1 MTTPHG
7 TAGTR
12 EYYQDRG
19 WAEEDGEI
27 VEATL
32 FGTKEDG
39 PLRRGAFEAS
49 MARVRAALARAGTP
63 LRLLE
68 LGCGGHP
75 ETRILDLCRHYVG
88 IDFSTPGLHV
98 AARTLADQDVAGEP
112 ASSVAGEPASSVAG
126 EPASS
131 VAGEP
136 ASLVAGE
143 PASLVAGDICSLPVP
158 DGRFDAVYSAHVLYH
173 IADEPSQ
180 RAAFEEVVRVLR
192 PGGVA
197 VLIVANPR
205 PLLFPGRTAKRLIA
219 DAPVLGELA
228 DRLRPPPPIPF
239 RPLTIGTM
247 RGFLEPHGDVEVVT
261 AGIPTVSFN
270 QRVTEY
276 RGLGRRL
283 WQGIHWLE
291 TRHPEA
297 ATRLGNYIQ
306 LTFTK
311 RP

>member
-98 AARTLADQDVAGEP
+98 AARTLADQD
-112 ASSVAGEPASSVAG
+112 
-126 EPASS
+126 

>member
-1 MTTPHG
+1 MTTPQG

-12 EYYQDRG
+12 EYYQERG

-49 MARVRAALARAGTP
+49 MARVRAALADAGP
-63 LRLLE
+63 SLRLLE

-75 ETRILDLCRHYVG
+75 ETRILDLCGHYTG
-88 IDFSTPGLHV
+88 IDFSEQGLLV
-98 AARTLADQDVAGEP
+98 AAQ
-112 ASSVAGEPASSVAG
+112 
-126 EPASS
+126 
-131 VAGEP
+131 
-136 ASLVAGE
+136 SLTDHDLDA
-143 PASLVAGDICSLPVP
+143 ALVQGDICSLPLV
-158 DGRFDAVYSAHVLYH
+158 DAAFDAVYSAHVLYH
-173 IADEPSQ
+173 VADEPSQ

-205 PLLFPGRTAKRLIA
+205 PLLFPGRIAKRLVA
-219 DAPVLGELA
+219 DTPVISDVA
-228 DRLRPPPPIPF
+228 NRLRPPPPIPF
-239 RPLTIGTM
+239 KPLTIGTM
-247 RGFLEPHGDVEVVT
+247 RGFLAPHGDVRVLT
-261 AGIPTVSFN
+261 AGIPTVAFN

-276 RGLGRRL
+276 GGVGRRL

-291 TRHPEA
+291 TEHPQA
-297 ATRLGNYIQ
+297 AARLGNYVQI
-306 LTFTK
+306 TFTK
-311 RP
+311 RG

>member
-12 EYYQDRG
+12 DYYQERG

-32 FGTKEDG
+32 FGSKEDG

-49 MARVRAALARAGTP
+49 MARVRGALSSAGTP

-75 ETRILDLCRHYVG
+75 ETRILDLCAHYTG
-88 IDFSTPGLHV
+88 IDFSMPGLRV
-98 AARTLADQDVAGEP
+98 AAGTLAEHDVG
-112 ASSVAGEPASSVAG
+112 
-126 EPASS
+126 
-131 VAGEP
+131 
-136 ASLVAGE
+136 
-143 PASLVAGDICSLPVP
+143 ASLVAGDICSLPMVA
-158 DGRFDAVYSAHVLYH
+158 GELDAVYSAHVLYH
-173 IADEPSQ
+173 VAEEASQ

-205 PLLFPGRTAKRLIA
+205 PLLFPGRAVKRLIA
-219 DAPVLGELA
+219 DTPVLA
-228 DRLRPPPPIPF
+228 DVANRFRPPPPIPF
-239 RPLTIGTM
+239 KPLTIGTM
-247 RGFLEPHGDVEVVT
+247 RGFLEPHGEVDVVT
-261 AGIPTVSFN
+261 AGIPTVGFN

-276 RGLGRRL
+276 GGVGRRL
-283 WQGIHWLE
+283 WRAIHWLE
-291 TRHPEA
+291 TDHPEA
-297 ATRLGNYIQ
+297 ATRLGNYVQI
-306 LTFTK
+306 TFTK
-311 RP
+311 RG